1 MRRLCALFLTSG
13 IPSFSAEVIS
23 FLYLSFGLASDALAL
38 QSRPI
43 AVRFDMDGNGSK
55 IEIFK
60 PFGEAFELMKR
71 ILFQPFDLK
80 KWLVIG
86 FAAWLASLGAGG
98 GGNFNIPNSEH
109 KDPHKFNEAIGQ
121 IPEPVLITAICV
133 LVCVVLVLIIVFAW
147 LRARGRFIFVDCIV
161 RNRAAIV
168 EPWKEF
174 RTEGNS
180 FFLFSLLIALA
191 FIIVIVV
198 AGLGLILPFIP
209 WRNHAEPGVGFW
221 IGLSLFVFVVVC
233 LAFVWALVCQLM
245 VPIMYR
251 QRCRA
256 RLAFTQTVDLVS
268 SHPGPILL
276 YVLFLV
282 LLVIAMCMIACAVTC
297 ATCCIAAIPY
307 VGTVILLPI
316 PVTLGAFS
324 LLFLRQFGPGYDV
337 WHSFMPPEFSAILA
351 PSLPVPATL
360 SPSSDLPPEVPPPP
374 PV

>member
-1 MRRLCALFLTSG
+1 M
-13 IPSFSAEVIS
+13 
-23 FLYLSFGLASDALAL
+23 
-38 QSRPI
+38 
-43 AVRFDMDGNGSK
+43 NGTEPR

-60 PFGEAFELMKR
+60 PFGDAFELMRK

-86 FAAWLASLGAGG
+86 FAAWLANLGGGGVG
-98 GGNFNIPNSEH
+98 GGNFNYPDKRRGH
-109 KDPHKFNEAIGQ
+109 VTKLNETIGQ
-121 IPEPVLITAICV
+121 IPQPVLIAAICI
-133 LVCVVLVLIIVFAW
+133 LVCLVLLLIVVVAW

-174 RTEGNS
+174 RAEGNS
-180 FFLFSLLIALA
+180 FFLFSLLVVLVLTPV
-191 FIIVIVV
+191 IVI
-198 AGLGLILPFIP
+198 AGLVLIVPFIP
-209 WRNHAEPGVGFW
+209 GRGQAQPGVAFW
-221 IGLSLFVFVVVC
+221 IGLSLTAFVAVC
-233 LAFVWALVCQLM
+233 LIFVWALASQLM

-256 RLAFTQTVDLVS
+256 RLAFAQAVDLIT

-276 YVLFLV
+276 YVLFL
-282 LLVIAMCMIACAVTC
+282 LLLGVATVMLSCAVTC

-324 LLFLRQFGPGYDV
+324 LLFLRQFGPNYDV
-337 WHSFMPPEFSAILA
+337 WAGFMPPEFLSALMPPPA
-351 PSLPVPATL
+351 PSGT
-360 SPSSDLPPEVPPPP
+360 ETG
-374 PV
+374 